1 MAGAPHYFQA
11 ASRCEPIVQHLPKAS
26 LKFQNKRTTTAV
38 TTKDIS
44 IAQNLRLLP
53 FQYGSSTEQP
63 NLASAD
69 AFYALSE
76 LLGLSLASECQFL
89 NMMRTQIDKIFG
101 STSVQM
107 QESLNSLRRIKA
119 LMDDHVQYLRT
130 TLQTFRNLS
139 VLDWPKL

>member
-1 MAGAPHYFQA
+1 MAGTPHYFQA

-26 LKFQNKRTTTAV
+26 LNFQNKRTTTAV

-53 FQYGSSTEQP
+53 LQYGSSTEQP